1 MAKRPRLLS
10 QRNRMAANQAMNQL
24 FQRLKERKDGRLQ
37 ADDLEPKASGS
48 MADTSKEPNDG
59 GQK

>member
-1 MAKRPRLLS
+1 
-10 QRNRMAANQAMNQL
+10 MAANQAMNQL